1 MSDKCLDPIRLCAPT
16 EFATIAEIINDGAQA
31 YAGVIPPDRLPSPYM
46 SEEHL
51 QHELAAGVIFWG
63 FDENDVLAGVMGIQD
78 VKDVTLIRH
87 AYVRTSA
94 QGRGIGAALLERL
107 RTLTDRP
114 ILIGAWADATWAVR
128 FYTRHGFT
136 AVSSEEKNL
145 LLRTYWTVPERQIE
159 TSVVLADERWRA
171 R

>member
-1 MSDKCLDPIRLCAPT
+1 MRLCVAND
-16 EFATIAEIINDGAQA
+16 FSTIAEIINDGAQA
-31 YAGVIPPDRLPSPYM
+31 YAGVIPPDRLSSPYM

-51 QHELAAGVIFWG
+51 QHELAAGVVFWG
-63 FDENDVLAGVMGIQD
+63 LEDSGALVGVMGIQD

-94 QGRGIGAALLERL
+94 QGQGVGTVLLQHLRG
-107 RTLTDRP
+107 LTDRP
-114 ILIGAWADATWAVR
+114 ILIGAWADAVWAVR
-128 FYTRHGFT
+128 FYTRHGFKVVPT
-136 AVSSEEKNL
+136 EEKNL